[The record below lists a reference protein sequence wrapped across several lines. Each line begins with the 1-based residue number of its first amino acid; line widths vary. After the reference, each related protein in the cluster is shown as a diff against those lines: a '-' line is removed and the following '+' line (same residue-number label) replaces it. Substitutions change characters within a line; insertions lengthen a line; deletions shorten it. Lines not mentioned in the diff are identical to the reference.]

1 MKLVQAG
8 ERERREGTEQ
18 RCREA
23 HMFKKKKERKSLGDK
38 EGSVTVEA
46 G

>member
-1 MKLVQAG
+1 MVQAV
-8 ERERREGTEQ
+8 ERERREGTEKG
-18 RCREA
+18 CREA

-38 EGSVTVEA
+38 GGSMAVEA